1 MLGCNG
7 QDRGSNFASTRKS
20 ADFHRVFNRKMACKA
35 ESGSTKFISMTRN
48 NPIRV
53 DDKSP
58 LRGDLSSLPLDN
70 HEESKMSNIQCL
82 PAFSHLNDGWHSI
95 DWNLCHQTVK
105 KLQVRIAKA
114 TLNGD
119 WRQVKKLQRMLV
131 RSFSARA
138 LAVRRVTE
146 NRGKKTCGVDKETW
160 NTPILKW
167 DAIGELTRKGYRPK
181 PLRRIY
187 IPKTNGK
194 KRPLGIPTM
203 KDRAMQALYLLA
215 LEPVSESTAD
225 RHSYGFRPHRC
236 CADAI
241 EQCFVNLSRKAS
253 ALWVLEG
260 DIKGCFD
267 FISHDWL
274 IANIPMD
281 KAILKQWLK
290 AGYMESGSW
299 NETEAGTPQG
309 GIISPVLANMALDGL
324 VDVLESQFGKKNTK
338 ASYKT
343 KVNYVRYA
351 DDFIITGISK
361 ELLEEQ
367 VLPIVKAFM
376 AERGLSLSD
385 EKTFVTHID
394 SGFDFLGQNVRKY
407 NGKMLIK
414 PSKKNVKTFLRTIR
428 DYLHS
433 HKTVSA
439 AAIIAKLNPMI
450 RGWCNYHRWICA
462 SETFK
467 YVDYRIWKMLWQWCR
482 RIHSN
487 RRKRWIKDKYFKT
500 VGERRWVF
508 SAPKPKGE
516 DGHYRLLSAAR
527 VKIDKHVKIKS
538 ETNCYLPADEQYF
551 ERLRMQRLKKS
562 LSGNMKL
569 WKIAEKQDFK
579 CGVCSQAFNSNDEW
593 DIHHLIRRVDGGSD
607 NSSNLMMLHINC
619 HRLLHSSSSC
629 DVCD

>member
-1 MLGCNG
+1 M
-7 QDRGSNFASTRKS
+7 SSTQR
-20 ADFHRVFNRKMACKA
+20 
-35 ESGSTKFISMTRN
+35 
-48 NPIRV
+48 
-53 DDKSP
+53 
-58 LRGDLSSLPLDN
+58 
-70 HEESKMSNIQCL
+70 L
-82 PAFSHLNDGWHSI
+82 PAFSHSNESWHTI
-95 DWNLCHQTVK
+95 DWESCNRRVK

-114 TLNGD
+114 TLNKD

-131 RSFSARA
+131 RSFSAKA
-138 LAVRRVTE
+138 IAVRRVTE
-146 NRGKKTCGVDKETW
+146 NRGKKTPGVDKETW
-160 NTPILKW
+160 NTPALKW
-167 DAIGELTRKGYRPK
+167 DAIKGLTRKGYKPK

-187 IPKTNGK
+187 IPKANGK

-225 RHSYGFRPHRC
+225 RHSYGFRPHRS

-253 ALWVLEG
+253 AQWVLEG

-274 IANIPMD
+274 IANIPME
-281 KAILKQWLK
+281 KAILKKWLK
-290 AGYMESGSW
+290 AGYMEAGSW

-324 VDVLESQFGKKNTK
+324 IDVLESQFGKKNTK

-385 EKTFVTHID
+385 EKTFVTHIEK
-394 SGFDFLGQNVRKY
+394 GFDFLGQNVRKY

-414 PSKKNVKTFLRTIR
+414 PSKKNVKTFLKNIR
-428 DYLHS
+428 DYLQS
-433 HKTVSA
+433 HKMVPASA
-439 AAIIAKLNPMI
+439 VIAKLNPMI
-450 RGWCNYHRWICA
+450 RGWCYYHRWVCA
-462 SETFK
+462 SEAFK

-500 VGERRWVF
+500 VGDRNWVF

-516 DGHYRLLSAAR
+516 DGHYRLLSASR

-538 ETNCYLPADEQYF
+538 EMNCYLPEDEQYF

-579 CGVCSQAFNSNDEW
+579 CGVCNQEFGSNDEW
-593 DIHHLIRRVDGGSD
+593 DIHHIIRRVDGGSD
-607 NSSNLMMLHINC
+607 NNSNLMMLHINC
-619 HRLLHSSSSC
+619 HKMLHSN
-629 DVCD
+629 VV